1 MTGAEPAGKPP
12 TGDSA
17 LKSAFA
23 FTVSRPVATT
33 MIVLTIATF
42 GFISFKKIPLELL
55 PPISY
60 PSVTVRTEYPGAGPE
75 DIEERVT
82 KRVEEA
88 LAILPGLVSHSSTSR
103 PGVSD
108 VLLEFNWDKA
118 LTVATQ
124 EVRERLDRANLPS
137 DVKSP
142 LILRYD
148 PSLDPVLR
156 IAIYGDRDLADL
168 RVAADEIVARG
179 LATVNGVAAVK
190 IRGGLET
197 EIRVRLDNQKL
208 SRLNLDISEV
218 DRKLKIENVNLA
230 SGKLVEGD
238 TEYLVRTLNE
248 FQEIDD
254 ILDLGIAQR
263 NGQPVR
269 IREVATVLR
278 TSKERDVITRADG
291 RESVELLVYREAD
304 ANIVQLAKDVRLRLL
319 GKEEDRK
326 WLAAIEA
333 GTEPDPEVELRKAML
348 AAESTA
354 DSTTPATRSSDTEA
368 KRTESQDTPEIRRW
382 RDLVARKRASLE
394 VLAAKLPA
402 DLEARVLSDQ
412 SVFIENAIEEVNGS
426 ALLGGALSILV
437 LLLFLKEMSTTSII
451 SISIPLSVIATFAC
465 MFSAGTTLNIMSLG
479 GLALGI
485 GMLVDNS
492 IVVLES
498 IVRCREEGDDRMR
511 GAMRGT
517 SEVGSAVVSSTLT
530 TVAVFFP
537 IAFISGIAGQIFKD
551 QALTVV
557 FSLTSSLFVA
567 LYFVPMLAA
576 RVGGDQASRRRSLKE
591 ALATPRQF
599 LGRVGRPLIAIPELL
614 AIRAL
619 RTKWTNSHG
628 NRRFLL
634 APLLPLDIV
643 QAVFEWIGRL
653 LLLITSILIYGA
665 IALLA
670 GVVRIGAFLAK
681 PLTLTFDLLYGALAR
696 AYPPALRFALGG
708 RGRMVLIIVLA
719 GVAAWLATL
728 PLPHLGSEMLPTVH
742 QGELIVNLEFP
753 VGTPVE
759 TTAQRALPIEQRIAK
774 IPGVVTLSTSVG
786 VARDE
791 VAPVEEGSHTAKL
804 LLRLATSTTSAPAA
818 ERAALEEQVIDAVRE
833 IVSKNAELSGFGFSR
848 PTLFSIKSP
857 LEVEA
862 RGNDLEE
869 LRLSATDLA
878 SRLSTLPGLSDVRST
893 VSRGNP
899 EVRLTLDREK
909 MLRFGLDME
918 AISNRI
924 RAQVQGVVSTRF
936 AEGERRID
944 VRVKSDVESLESL
957 LNLTVNRGRAVDLAD
972 TLDRG
977 SEGGGGNSGS
987 GSTRS
992 SDRTFFPGI
1001 SVDLGS
1007 SEPIPLS
1014 QIAEVKIVEGP
1025 SEIRRINGQRAAVV
1039 SANTSGFDVGRAL
1052 ESMRG
1057 VLSAIEI
1064 DHPGITC
1071 SIGGQG
1077 AEMGSALAEMKAAM
1091 LLAIFLVYIVM
1102 AAQFESILQPL
1113 VIMMAIPLAF
1123 VGTVF
1128 AMWLTNTPMS
1138 VVALIGAVVLAGIVV
1153 NNAIVLLDYSNQ
1165 LRARGYSVVDAL
1177 VESGRARLRP
1187 ILMTTGTTVLGLIP
1201 LTGVL
1206 ERIPGITSLP
1216 AVLWAGSELQA
1227 PLAITVIGGLTMSTV
1242 LTLVVIPAIWAL
1254 IESLRG
1260 RSLAGASEITVAS
1273 APTSRETSEPPK
1285 VD

>member
-1 MTGAEPAGKPP
+1 MTRSEPAGSPP
-12 TGDSA
+12 TGDYA

-42 GFISFKKIPLELL
+42 GFISFRKIPLELL
-55 PPISY
+55 PPINY

-82 KRVEEA
+82 KRIEEA
-88 LAILPGLVSHSSTSR
+88 LAILPGLISHSSTSR

-108 VLLEFNWDKA
+108 VLLEFNWDKP

-124 EVRERLDRANLPS
+124 EVRERLDRANLPN
-137 DVKSP
+137 DVKAP

-168 RVAADEIVARG
+168 RLAADEIVARG

-248 FQEIDD
+248 FADLEE

-304 ANIVQLAKDVRLRLL
+304 ANIVQLAKEVRLRLL
-319 GKEEDRK
+319 GTDEDRK
-326 WLAAIEA
+326 WLAAIRA

-348 AAESTA
+348 AAETTA
-354 DSTTPATRSSDTEA
+354 DSSATQTQAGESDSGEFDT
-368 KRTESQDTPEIRRW
+368 QDTPEIRQW
-382 RDLVARKRASLE
+382 RGQVARKRAALE
-394 VLAAKLPA
+394 VLASKLPA
-402 DLEARVLSDQ
+402 DLETRILSDQ

-426 ALLGGALSILV
+426 ALLGGALSIFV
-437 LLLFLKEMSTTSII
+437 LLLFLKDLSTTSII

-465 MFSAGTTLNIMSLG
+465 MFGAGTSLNIMSLG

-498 IVRCREEGDDRMR
+498 IVRCREEGDDKMR

-517 SEVGSAVVSSTLT
+517 SEVGAAVVSSTLT

-576 RVGGDQASRRRSLKE
+576 RIGSSGPTPRRTLRE
-591 ALATPRQF
+591 AFATPRQF
-599 LGRVGRPLIAIPELL
+599 LGRIGRPLIAVPELL
-614 AIRAL
+614 AIRAM
-619 RTKWTNSHG
+619 RAKWANAQG
-628 NRRFLL
+628 VRKGWLL
-634 APLLPLDIV
+634 LLFPIDLM
-643 QAVFEWIGRL
+643 QLAFEWFGRL
-653 LLLITSILIYGA
+653 LLLVISVLIYLTIGVLA
-665 IALLA
+665 AVVRVGALLA
-670 GVVRIGAFLAK
+670 R
-681 PLTLTFDLLYGALAR
+681 PLSWTFDLAYGALAR
-696 AYPPALRFALGG
+696 SYPPALRFVLAG
-708 RGRMVLIIVLA
+708 RPRMVLVIVLA
-719 GVAAWLATL
+719 AVAAWLATR

-759 TTAQRALPIEQRIAK
+759 ATAQRVLPIEERIAK
-774 IPGVVTLSTSVG
+774 IPGVVALSTSVG

-804 LLRLATSTTSAPAA
+804 LLQLATSTTSAPAA
-818 ERAALEEQVIDAVRE
+818 ERAALEERVIESVRE
-833 IVSKNAELSGFGFSR
+833 VVSRNAELSAFGFAR

-857 LEVEA
+857 LEIEA
-862 RGNDLEE
+862 RGNDLED
-869 LRLSATDLA
+869 LRLSATDLTA
-878 SRLSTLPGLSDVRST
+878 RLSTLPGLSDVRST

-944 VRVKSDVESLESL
+944 VRVKSDVESLDSL

-992 SDRTFFPGI
+992 TDRTLFPGI
-1001 SVDLGS
+1001 TVELGS
-1007 SEPIPLS
+1007 SEPIPLR
-1014 QIAEVKIVEGP
+1014 QIADVKIVEGP

-1057 VLSAIEI
+1057 ALSAVEI

-1128 AMWLTNTPMS
+1128 AMWVTSTPLS

-1165 LRARGYSVVDAL
+1165 LRARGYSVVDSL
-1177 VESGRARLRP
+1177 VESGRSRLRP
-1187 ILMTTGTTVLGLIP
+1187 ILMTTCTTALGLIP

-1206 ERIPGITSLP
+1206 ERIPGITRLP

-1227 PLAITVIGGLTMSTV
+1227 PLAITVIGGLTMSTL

-1260 RSLAGASEITVAS
+1260 SSVERQAT
-1273 APTSRETSEPPK
+1273 EP
-1285 VD
+1285 DSTAQSGDGQS